1 MTKIVKEMH
10 AWLLTDELKAITA
23 IDLPAL
29 CNVFWVCNDDKIGE
43 IVNIKCEIKLNT

>member
-1 MTKIVKEMH
+1 MKEIH

-29 CNVFWVCNDDKIGE
+29 CYVFWVCNDGKIGE
-43 IVNIKCEIKLNT
+43 IVKIKREIKLNT